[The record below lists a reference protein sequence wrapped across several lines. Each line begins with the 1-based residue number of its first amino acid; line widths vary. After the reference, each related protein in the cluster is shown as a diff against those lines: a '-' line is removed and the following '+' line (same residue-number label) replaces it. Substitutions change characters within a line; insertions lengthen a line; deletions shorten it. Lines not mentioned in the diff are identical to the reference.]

1 MKTERN
7 QSIYKVSNKAL
18 HMCWYIGGLMTL
30 HCYVF
35 LNFILAC
42 LYNKKHVN
50 LLIVVSQWLLRL
62 VAYSD
67 LGNPV

>member
-1 MKTERN
+1 
-7 QSIYKVSNKAL
+7 
-18 HMCWYIGGLMTL
+18 MCWYIGGLITL

-35 LNFILAC
+35 LNFILAS

-62 VAYSD
+62 VD
-67 LGNPV
+67 VGGLLWLRNPCMKGTSMGSNTKN